1 MLTAQ
6 EAPPGWVL
14 WTTGLIALVLVG
26 SGLLWPFTRYVI
38 TIPHEGGH
46 AVMALLTGRKLRGVR
61 LHSDT
66 SGLTLSS
73 GKPRGFGMVLTGLAG
88 YIAPSLLGL
97 ACASLLAIGRSTPV
111 LWLCIALLA
120 AILVVVR
127 NIFGLVSVLTTGLAL
142 GAISYF
148 GSEGLQTAAA
158 YGLTWFLLLGG
169 VRPVIELQRKRYW
182 GEAHN
187 SDADQL
193 AEITPLPGLFWVAV
207 FMLITFGCLALSLAA
222 LLPTDLR

>member
-1 MLTAQ
+1 MLSAQ
-6 EAPPGWVL
+6 PAPPDWVI
-14 WTTGLIALVLVG
+14 WTTGLVALVVVG
-26 SGLLWPFTRYVI
+26 SGLIWPFTRYVI
-38 TIPHEGGH
+38 TIAHEGGH
-46 AVMALLTGRKLRGVR
+46 AIMAVMTGRKLRGVR

-97 ACASLLAIGRSTPV
+97 ACASLLSIGRLTPV

-120 AILVVVR
+120 AMLVIVR
-127 NIFGLVSVLTTGLAL
+127 NIFGVISVVTTGLIL

-148 GSEGLQTAAA
+148 GSDGLQAATA

-169 VRPVIELQRKRYW
+169 VRPVIELQKKRYW

-193 AEITPLPGLFWVAV
+193 GEITPFPGLFWVLV
-207 FMLITFGCLALSLAA
+207 FALVTIGCLGFSMAA
-222 LLPTDLR
+222 LLPAKLG

>member
-6 EAPPGWVL
+6 GAPPSWVI
-14 WTTGLIALVLVG
+14 WTTGLIALVVVG
-26 SGLLWPFTRYVI
+26 SGLLWPFTRHVI
-38 TIPHEGGH
+38 TIAHEGGH

-66 SGLTLSS
+66 SGVTLSS

-97 ACASLLAIGRSTPV
+97 ACASLLAIERMTLV

-120 AILVVVR
+120 SMLVIIR
-127 NIFGLVSVLTTGLAL
+127 NIFGVVSVLSTGLIL

-148 GSEGLQTAAA
+148 GSEGLQAAAA

-169 VRPVIELQRKRYW
+169 VRPVVELQRKRHW

-193 AEITPLPGLFWVAV
+193 GDITPLPGLFWVAV
-207 FMLITFGCLALSLAA
+207 FLLVTFGCLALSLAA
-222 LLPTDLR
+222 LLPAQVR